1 MQSELPEKCT
11 MKVLI
16 VNPFIPEY
24 RYEVFQ
30 RLASR
35 VNLTVLHSGS
45 RVIKSDIKFDQIIL
59 PLRHLGPLDF
69 FTTNLHRLFK
79 KFDIVI
85 SDANIRHVDRNL
97 LILNPFRRYKWI
109 AWGIGVSAS
118 YSKAF
123 DINKSYNFIRYFIFR
138 KADAN
143 VFYSNYPVEKYL
155 AAGFSSSTLFVAHNT
170 TNVYFDESITL
181 KKRGLL
187 FVGTLYK
194 QKKIYE
200 LINSYADALRVL
212 KDILP
217 LHIVGDGPEAL
228 NLKHWIE
235 EKKLEDKIH
244 LHGSVFNEKVLQG
257 LFRTSFACISP
268 GQAGL
273 SVLKSMGY
281 GVPFIT
287 RNDAITGGEVFN
299 ISNGYNGLIYGTE
312 KELTDIIIDINEN
325 PDKYVDMG
333 INARSYYLQSRTIDH
348 MVDGFQSAID
358 YVMS

>member
-1 MQSELPEKCT
+1 

-16 VNPFIPEY
+16 VNPLIPEY

-30 RLASR
+30 RLASMFD
-35 VNLTVLHSGS
+35 LTVLHSGS

-59 PLRHLGPLDF
+59 PLRHLGPINF
-69 FTTNLHRLFK
+69 FTTNLHRICK
-79 KFDIVI
+79 EFDIVI
-85 SDANIRHVDRNL
+85 SDANIRHIDRNL
-97 LILNPFRRYKWI
+97 LIINPFRRYKWI

-118 YSKAF
+118 YSKEF
-123 DINKSYNFIRYFIFR
+123 DIDNSYNFVRYFIFR

-143 VFYSNYPVEKYL
+143 VFYSEYPVKKYL

-170 TNVYFDESITL
+170 TKVFFDESITF
-181 KKRGLL
+181 KKGRLL
-187 FVGTLYK
+187 FIGTLYK

-200 LINSYADALRVL
+200 LLNSYADARRLL
-212 KDILP
+212 KDIFP

-228 NLKHWIE
+228 NLKHWLKD
-235 EKKLEDKIH
+235 KKLEDKIH
-244 LHGSVFNEKVLQG
+244 LHGSVFNEEVLQE
-257 LFRTSFACISP
+257 LFRTSIACISP

-281 GVPFIT
+281 GVPFVT
-287 RNDAITGGEVFN
+287 RSDAITGGEVFN
-299 ISNGYNGLIYGTE
+299 ISNGFNGLIYGTE

-325 PDKYVDMG
+325 PNKYVDMG
-333 INARSYYLQSRTIDH
+333 MNARSYYLQYRTMDH
-348 MVDGFQSAID
+348 MVEGFQSAID

>member
-1 MQSELPEKCT
+1 

-16 VNPFIPEY
+16 VNPLIPEY

-30 RLASR
+30 RLASG
-35 VNLTVLHSGS
+35 VNLTILHSGS
-45 RVIKSDIKFDQIIL
+45 KVIKSDTRFDQMIL
-59 PLRHLGPLDF
+59 PLRRIGPIDF
-69 FTTNLHRLFK
+69 FTTNLHRLFN
-79 KFDIVI
+79 KFDVVI
-85 SDANIRHVDRNL
+85 SDANIRHIDRNL

-123 DINKSYNFIRYFIFR
+123 DNNKSYNFVRYFIFR

-143 VFYSNYPVEKYL
+143 IFYSEYPVKKYL
-155 AAGFSSSTLFVAHNT
+155 AAGFSRSALFVAHNT
-170 TNVYFDESITL
+170 TNVVFDESRAF
-181 KKRGLL
+181 KKGKLL

-194 QKKIYE
+194 QKKIFE
-200 LINSYADALRVL
+200 LLNSYAIAGRRLR
-212 KDILP
+212 DIIP

-228 NLKHWIE
+228 NIKQWLEERKLE
-235 EKKLEDKIH
+235 EKIY
-244 LHGSVFNEKVLQG
+244 LHGSVFDEVVLQE
-257 LFRTSFACISP
+257 LFRTSFVCISP

-299 ISNGYNGLIYGTE
+299 ISSGYNGLIYSTE
-312 KELTDIIIDINEN
+312 QELTDIIIDINEN
-325 PDKYVDMG
+325 PNKYVDMG
-333 INARSYYLQSRTIDH
+333 INARSYYLQHRTVEH
-348 MVDGFQSAID
+348 MVESFQSAID

>member
-1 MQSELPEKCT
+1 

-16 VNPFIPEY
+16 VNPLIPEY

-35 VNLTVLHSGS
+35 VKLTVLHSGS
-45 RVIKSDIKFDQIIL
+45 KVIKSDIKFSQIIL
-59 PLRHLGPLDF
+59 PLRRLGPIDF

-79 KFDIVI
+79 EFDVVI
-85 SDANIRHVDRNL
+85 SDANIRHIDRNL
-97 LILNPFRRYKWI
+97 LILNPLRKYKWI

-118 YSKAF
+118 YSKEF
-123 DINKSYNFIRYFIFR
+123 DNDKSYNFVRYFIFR
-138 KADAN
+138 RADAN
-143 VFYSNYPVEKYL
+143 VFYSDYPVKKYL
-155 AAGFSSSTLFVAHNT
+155 SAGFSRSTLFVAHNT
-170 TNVYFDESITL
+170 TNVTFDESL
-181 KKRGLL
+181 AFKKGKLL

-200 LINSYADALRVL
+200 LLNSYAEARGRL
-212 KDILP
+212 KDIVP
-217 LHIVGDGPEAL
+217 LHIVGDGPETL
-228 NLKHWIE
+228 NLKQWLE
-235 EKKLEDKIH
+235 ENKLEEKIH
-244 LHGSVFNEKVLQG
+244 LHGSIFDEKVLQEI
-257 LFRTSFACISP
+257 FRTTYACISP

-299 ISNGYNGLIYGTE
+299 ISNGYNGLIYSTE

-325 PDKYVDMG
+325 PHKYVNMG
-333 INARSYYLQSRTIDH
+333 INARSYYLQHRTVEH
-348 MVDGFQSAID
+348 MLEGLQSAID